1 MIYTMNYRLISRIL
15 AIIGLVCALCMTV
28 AVTLW
33 FFNMTSGFFGA
44 FALASVCATLIF
56 FIPAYVLWKKAVSL
70 EEAAKEPPLDGDDDD
85 VSRPDVDGP
94 DSDLSGEAE
103 NGESGVVDGEDGV
116 PDAAEQQRH
125 DG

>member
-103 NGESGVVDGEDGV
+103 DGESGDDDGDDGV
-116 PDAAEQQRH
+116 PDAGVQQRR

>member
-1 MIYTMNYRLISRIL
+1 MIYMMNYRLISRIL

-70 EEAAKEPPLDGDDDD
+70 EEAEKEPPLENEDD
-85 VSRPDVDGP
+85 VSRPDVDGLG
-94 DSDLSGEAE
+94 LSSAGETDD
-103 NGESGVVDGEDGV
+103 GESGVDGGKDGV